1 MKAIYLREQQCYS
14 KSELYNIIASYR
26 NSVAREHQLQQK
38 DFLQNNS
45 EGITQNST
53 ASAIHDNNTSVIQD
67 KANVVG
73 GATQDNP
80 EDVNQFNSQAKQAQ
94 EQGASENLAAN
105 GSLATV
111 TDDEILKTILVKLKN
126 TRATTPKTKQ
136 QQEPNYADLA
146 PSFQEVDYLV
156 AEKINSYNW
165 DEVYYTFNFVGMVI
179 VEDIIIFCYPK
190 YIPEQQL
197 TIIDSTLQT
206 SNVLERLTSESDSD
220 SKGSANGES
229 TNGESTNVVSID
241 SLATAGLATGGLAT
255 DELSATQ
262 LSTAQWSTGR
272 LPAAELSPAGSHS
285 ENLSAV
291 KFITRDSLSAA
302 TVTLVTTVDSLN
314 ETELLA
320 HVKLTLKVINK
331 YNQEKHKE
339 QEQYLAAE
347 HDYIPN
353 SSHLVSVML
362 SLFQDYLDNG
372 LYNSQ
377 EEVLEFNGNNDIHWD
392 RTINQVTPH
401 LINQRPYYLQWF
413 SHHKINNELDF
424 IRRVHASVISE
435 IVDYFERRG
444 LLDIFDLPAV
454 MLSSD
459 LLVDLDD
466 LSFII
471 AKLNHELTNVFAYHK
486 QLILHNILTYLEK
499 RDSLLNNN
507 AVTLYGTSSFAHVW
521 EKVCQVIIGD
531 SRNEFQDI
539 DNPVWHFDGQEF
551 TKRTLRPDIVF
562 RQDNKLYIIDAK
574 YYLPNIND
582 TKLEQIPDLSSLT
595 KQYLY
600 HLALQQSTIA
610 TQKKNRDTTTDQ
622 ESDNQQAPVAN
633 EIINAFLFPSF
644 NKQPQETSPTL
655 VEATDANPYLE
666 CKGKVEFGLFNKSP
680 LELTP
685 IQLLFLDVTHA
696 YQKYLTNGNIKL
708 GVATKSANH

>member
-26 NSVAREHQLQQK
+26 NSVAREHQQQQK
-38 DFLQNNS
+38 NFLQNNS
-45 EGITQNST
+45 EGITQNSN
-53 ASAIHDNNTSVIQD
+53 ASAIHVNNTSVIQD

-73 GATQDNP
+73 GATQDYP
-80 EDVNQFNSQAKQAQ
+80 EDVNQFSPAKQAQ
-94 EQGASENLAAN
+94 EQGSSENLAEN
-105 GSLATV
+105 GSLAAV

-156 AEKINSYNW
+156 AEKISSYNW

-197 TIIDSTLQT
+197 TIIDTTTQS
-206 SNVLERLTSESDSD
+206 SNALERLTSEIGSD
-220 SKGSANGES
+220 SKGADIGES
-229 TNGESTNVVSID
+229 INVVSVD
-241 SLATAGLATGGLAT
+241 SLATAGLTTG
-255 DELSATQ
+255 ELSATQ

-285 ENLSAV
+285 ENLSTV
-291 KFITRDSLSAA
+291 KFITRDSLNTA
-302 TVTLVTTVDSLN
+302 TGTLVTTVDSLN

-320 HVKLTLKVINK
+320 HVKLTLKAINK

-347 HDYIPN
+347 HDFIPN

-521 EKVCQVIIGD
+521 ERVCQVIIGD
-531 SRNEFQDI
+531 SRDEFQDI

-551 TKRTLRPDIVF
+551 TKRTLCPDIVF

-600 HLALQQSTIA
+600 HLAFQQQSTIA
-610 TQKKNRDTTTDQ
+610 TQYKSSDITTDQ
-622 ESDNQQAPVAN
+622 ENSYQETPVTS

-644 NKQPQETSPTL
+644 NKQPQETTPTL
-655 VEATDANPYLE
+655 VDATDANPYLE

-680 LELTP
+680 LALTP

-708 GVATKSANH
+708 GVATMSANH